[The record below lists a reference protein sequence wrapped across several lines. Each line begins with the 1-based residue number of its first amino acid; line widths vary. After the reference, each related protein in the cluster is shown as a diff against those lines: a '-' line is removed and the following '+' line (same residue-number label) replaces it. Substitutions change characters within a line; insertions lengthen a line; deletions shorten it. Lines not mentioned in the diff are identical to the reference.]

1 MDALWLLV
9 VCAGYPKKLRNLTN
23 VGRVLGHKEDLARL
37 QVVDAIDPFLHGVL
51 LKGKYAWGKRAS
63 PLTPVNGGASG
74 SNVDRTSGAFGDFA
88 AGSFSSSYE
97 LARCSCCADGRQEEG
112 KSR

>member
-51 LKGKYAWGKRAS
+51 LTGEVRLWRIRCLRLGQLLLKLHSHTWTCQMFMLR
-63 PLTPVNGGASG
+63 
-74 SNVDRTSGAFGDFA
+74 RWQ
-88 AGSFSSSYE
+88 
-97 LARCSCCADGRQEEG
+97 ARRGQVSLQLETF
-112 KSR
+112 KSEVETQPNLN